1 MSAPEG
7 VQRTCRP
14 SEPTSDFGPVS
25 DMGITGHRSTILLYS
40 HLISPSLGGVL
51 LRNRPSDQ
59 PVRFR
64 WRGFDLKEKA
74 RWRTDMSPWF
84 SLSGIMLQRVRY
96 TVEPFERCSAW
107 IRRRKPALLISR
119 SSKPHSG
126 RPAALIARKRVP
138 AGTNYHVTSRDVVR
152 KLIKSEQIE
161 HGEQQ

>member
-1 MSAPEG
+1 
-7 VQRTCRP
+7 
-14 SEPTSDFGPVS
+14 
-25 DMGITGHRSTILLYS
+25 MGITGHRSTILLYS

-74 RWRTDMSPWF
+74 RWRTDIE
-84 SLSGIMLQRVRY
+84 SLVFPIRDHAAMGAVHRGAFRTLLGVDPTPQACLAY
-96 TVEPFERCSAW
+96 FEEFE
-107 IRRRKPALLISR
+107 
-119 SSKPHSG
+119 
-126 RPAALIARKRVP
+126 AAFRAAGSVKIARKRVP
-138 AGTNYHVTSRDVVR
+138 AGTNYHVTSCDVVR